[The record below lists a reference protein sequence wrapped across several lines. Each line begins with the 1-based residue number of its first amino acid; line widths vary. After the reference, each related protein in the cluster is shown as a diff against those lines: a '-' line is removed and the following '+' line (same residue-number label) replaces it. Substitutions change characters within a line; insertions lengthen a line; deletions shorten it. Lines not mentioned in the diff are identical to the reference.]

1 MRPVGIEPTSMAL
14 QTTAMTTS
22 AKVALVPSVGIEPT
36 TSALSRRYSTAEL
49 TRQNFTEHYHESIP
63 NILLLTFFSPLIGAA
78 RENRTLNFCLEGSG
92 FTIKLQPHY
101 ATFNPLYLSAAYD
114 AANAFGFTSGTTLQV
129 PRI

>member
-1 MRPVGIEPTSMAL
+1 MTGSNRRPPACKAEALPT
-14 QTTAMTTS
+14 
-22 AKVALVPSVGIEPT
+22 
-36 TSALSRRYSTAEL
+36 EL
-49 TRQNFTEHYHESIP
+49 TMLTEHCHESIA
-63 NILLLTFFSPLIGAA
+63 NILHMSFFSPLTGAA

-129 PRI
+129 PRM